1 MDRMDLLKDF
11 LIFQI
16 GPFSVFG
23 LYSKKADTKI
33 KRILHYLP
41 VVVIINRGRRSKGEL
56 D

>member
-1 MDRMDLLKDF
+1 MDLLKDF

-41 VVVIINRGRRSKGEL
+41 VVLIIKSSRERKRK
-56 D
+56 